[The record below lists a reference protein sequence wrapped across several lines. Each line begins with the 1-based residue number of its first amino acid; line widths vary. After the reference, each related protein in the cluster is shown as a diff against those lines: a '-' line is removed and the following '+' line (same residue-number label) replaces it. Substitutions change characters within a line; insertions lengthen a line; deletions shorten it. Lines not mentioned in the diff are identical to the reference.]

1 MAGGKLK
8 FNLHRVD
15 DLLEVSEPC
24 TKLSIY
30 KDGGVEKATR
40 SLVEEF
46 KDILQISCAGDM
58 WLDCMA
64 KDVNKGHAVKVIQE
78 SLGIKPEETMAFGDQ
93 SNDVEMLKAGLLQLC
108 SGKCQRR
115 SEESDQISG

>member
-1 MAGGKLK
+1 MRRCVTGWWKAI
-8 FNLHRVD
+8 NLIFAVD
-15 DLLEVSEPC
+15 DLLEVAEDC

-30 KDGGVEKATR
+30 KDSGVEAAAR

-64 KDVNKGHAVKVIQE
+64 KDVNKGHAVKVIQD
-78 SLGIKPEETMAFGDQ
+78 SLGIKPEETMAL
-93 SNDVEMLKAGLLQLC
+93 V
-108 SGKCQRR
+108 
-115 SEESDQISG
+115 IS